1 MPEDPDKAYADA
13 VAGSQ
18 SSPASLLYFYSHGR
32 ENPDEDSSYILH
44 DLRHA
49 ALTNHSIPSSSL
61 ASLHIHSWLL
71 TGHPV
76 NNWGTWQSFLSSFGS
91 LMELV
96 CYGTSQRCCVTD
108 AILALCLSPPTSNS
122 DANTQERED
131 HAEEDTVHISGT
143 GIALCP
149 LLRRLRFIGDC
160 TVDGVD
166 IEDVA
171 NHLTARA
178 RVHVPLD
185 FLELTFLVGADDP
198 RDLLEAEDI
207 NVDDELAYWA
217 TKYREDLT
225 LMRQAANSVVY
236 TFNVFQ

>member
-1 MPEDPDKAYADA
+1 
-13 VAGSQ
+13 
-18 SSPASLLYFYSHGR
+18 
-32 ENPDEDSSYILH
+32 
-44 DLRHA
+44 
-49 ALTNHSIPSSSL
+49 
-61 ASLHIHSWLL
+61 
-71 TGHPV
+71 
-76 NNWGTWQSFLSSFGS
+76 
-91 LMELV
+91 MELV
-96 CYGTSQRCCVTD
+96 CYGTSQRCRITD

-131 HAEEDTVHISGT
+131 HAEEDTVHVPGT
-143 GIALCP
+143 GIVLCP
-149 LLRRLRFIGDC
+149 LLRRLRFIEDC

-207 NVDDELAYWA
+207 NVNNELAYWA
-217 TKYREDLT
+217 TKYHEDLT